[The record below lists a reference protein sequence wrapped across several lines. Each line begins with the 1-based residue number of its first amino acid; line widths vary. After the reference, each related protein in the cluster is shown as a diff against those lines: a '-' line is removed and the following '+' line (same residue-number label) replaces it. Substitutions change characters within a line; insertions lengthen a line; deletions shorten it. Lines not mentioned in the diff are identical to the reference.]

1 MKGLTIKNGRLINN
15 RPVGMTGIQEVAK
28 SRAMRKRIDKIN
40 MIADGVDLA
49 ESRKEIRKFML

>member
-15 RPVGMTGIQEVAK
+15 RPTGMTGIQNV
-28 SRAMRKRIDKIN
+28 
-40 MIADGVDLA
+40 IADGVDLA